1 MNEDQHHRRIALW
14 LGSFPV
20 IAAFVLLTLVLL
32 LSSRTPLVTPKTPA
46 ASNLTNQAD
55 LSIKATGLAIEPIQA
70 ESP

>member
-32 LSSRTPLVTPKTPA
+32 LSSRTPLVAPLISA
-46 ASNLTNQAD
+46 DSNTAHQVDQSSKVA
-55 LSIKATGLAIEPIQA
+55 GLAIEPIYTA
-70 ESP
+70 SP

>member
-1 MNEDQHHRRIALW
+1 MNEDHHRRRIALW

-32 LSSRTPLVTPKTPA
+32 LSSRTPLVAPLITA
-46 ASNLTNQAD
+46 DSNTAHQVDQSSKVA
-55 LSIKATGLAIEPIQA
+55 GLAIEPIHT